1 MKFVASSSNL
11 LQHLLTVNGAI
22 MSKPIIPILENF
34 LFDIKGGELTIFSTD
49 LETSMTTTMPVDAKE
64 DMRVAV
70 PSRLVI
76 DTLRSLPEQ
85 QVTFKVDANT
95 YAIEVS
101 TDQGRYKMA
110 GQDASDFPNQPEK
123 SGDASITLPS
133 NILLKAISKTLFAA
147 GTDELRPNLTGI
159 FVEMRT
165 DHVNFVATDANK
177 LVRFTRKDIQP
188 QLDHGFII
196 PKKPLNLLKT
206 ALPNDET
213 PVVVDYNQSNVFFS
227 FGDTELICRLLEE
240 KYPDYGAVIPTNNTN
255 KLNINRMDFLSAI
268 SRISIFASR
277 TTHQV
282 RLKIAGTELTLSAE
296 DIEMANEAVEK
307 LSCEFDGEDMEI
319 GFNARFL
326 KEMLST
332 LDGEII
338 QLQLSAP
345 NRAGL
350 LVPTSQDATEDV
362 TMLIMPM
369 MLNNY

>member
-1 MKFVASSSNL
+1 MKFVASSSTL

-34 LFDIKGGELTIFSTD
+34 LFEVKGGELHIYSTD
-49 LETSMTTTMPVDAKE
+49 LETSMTTTLPVDAKE

-70 PSRLVI
+70 PSKMVI

-85 QVTFKVDANT
+85 QVTFDVDASSFGIDISN
-95 YAIEVS
+95 
-101 TDQGRYKMA
+101 DHGRYKMA
-110 GQDASDFPNQPEK
+110 GQDGADYPNLPER
-123 SGDASITLPS
+123 SGDGSFTVPA
-133 NILLKAISKTLFAA
+133 NILLKAVSKTLFAA
-147 GTDELRPNLTGI
+147 GVDELRVNLTGL
-159 FVEMRT
+159 FVEMKESM
-165 DHVNFVATDANK
+165 VNFVATDANK
-177 LVRFTRKDIQP
+177 LVRYTRKDIQP
-188 QLDHGFII
+188 GVEHNFII

-213 PVVVDYNQSNVFFS
+213 PVVVDYNSTNVFFN
-227 FGDTELICRLLEE
+227 FGETQLICRLLDE
-240 KYPDYGAVIPTNNTN
+240 KYPDYNAVIPTNNDN
-255 KLNINRMDFLSAI
+255 HLNINRMDFLSAI
-268 SRISIFASR
+268 SRISIFASK

-282 RLKIAGTELTLSAE
+282 RLKIAGSELTLSAE
-296 DIEMANEAVEK
+296 DIEMANEAVEN
-307 LSCEFDGEDMEI
+307 LPCEYNGEDMEI

-332 LDGEII
+332 LDGDTV
-338 QLQLSAP
+338 QLQLSQP

-350 LVPTSQDATEDV
+350 LVPVEQGDSEDI

>member
-85 QVTFKVDANT
+85 QVAFNVDTNT

-133 NILLKAISKTLFAA
+133 NVLLKAISKTLFAA
-147 GTDELRPNLTGI
+147 GTDELRPNLTGL
-159 FVEMRT
+159 FVEMKT

-227 FGDTELICRLLEE
+227 FGDTELICRLLDE
-240 KYPDYGAVIPTNNTN
+240 KYPDYSAVIPTNNTN
-255 KLNINRMDFLSAI
+255 KLNMDIIYENILYNNKTLIFKFLIEEVKYDKIDIIESFNFFYEEGNIKMVRYLAKRKDIQKIKRM
-268 SRISIFASR
+268 
-277 TTHQV
+277 
-282 RLKIAGTELTLSAE
+282 
-296 DIEMANEAVEK
+296 NETQIV
-307 LSCEFDGEDMEI
+307 
-319 GFNARFL
+319 NNFL
-326 KEMLST
+326 KNV
-332 LDGEII
+332 I
-338 QLQLSAP
+338 
-345 NRAGL
+345 
-350 LVPTSQDATEDV
+350 PT
-362 TMLIMPM
+362 
-369 MLNNY
+369 N

>member
-1 MKFVASSSNL
+1 MKFIASSSNL
-11 LQHLLTVNGAI
+11 LQHLLTINGAI

-34 LFDIKGGELTIFSTD
+34 LFDIKNGELTIFSTD
-49 LETSMTTTMPVDAKE
+49 LETSMTTTMPVEAKE

-85 QVTFKVDANT
+85 QVTFNVDPST
-95 YAIEVS
+95 FAIQVN
-101 TDQGRYKMA
+101 TDQGHYKMA
-110 GQDASDFPNQPEK
+110 GQDAADFPNQPEK
-123 SGDASITLPS
+123 SGEASITIPA

-147 GTDELRPNLTGI
+147 GTDELRPNLTGL
-159 FVEMRT
+159 FVEMKN
-165 DHVNFVATDANK
+165 DFVNFVATDANK
-177 LVRFTRKDIQP
+177 LVRYQRKDIKP
-188 QLDHGFII
+188 QVEHGFII

-213 PVVVDYNQSNVFFS
+213 PVVIDYNQKNVFFS
-227 FGDTELICRLLEE
+227 FGDTDLICRLLEE
-240 KYPDYGAVIPTNNTN
+240 KYPDYAAVIPTNNEN
-255 KLNINRMDFLSAI
+255 KININRMDFLSAI
-268 SRISIFASR
+268 SRIGIFASK

-282 RLKIAGTELTLSAE
+282 RLKVMGSQLVLSAE
-296 DIEMANEAVEK
+296 DIEMANEAMEQ

-332 LDGEII
+332 LDGESVQI
-338 QLQLSAP
+338 QLSQP

-350 LVPTSQDATEDV
+350 LVPLSKDEHEDV